1 MVAFSTIF
9 IVVIIVYFFLYG
21 GMIGYDLFFKKDQT
35 DLLPKQEDEEVDISD
50 EVGQFKPIFID
61 KDAKPN
67 SKAHT
72 PPAQKPISEETPK
85 NKAEKTEKSENKES
99 KTDDK
104 TDKTKPKPNSMTTET
119 SDDEPSNRKSLSDVG
134 PKEPDKEERERLKK
148 LVAEKRKELLE
159 EQQSEGVKTSKETK
173 KVESDDSGTSSTKDN
188 ITPITSPAEEK
199 SFKAE
204 KEPPKEIVKQ
214 PGQYDIPKVG
224 KPNKPQKLKIVQP
237 EKPRPELSE
246 YKYLMTDVDKD
257 GGQTRLCGG
266 KRAENVQEEYE
277 KKSLEEIQKL
287 SDEFANLI
295 RINKNVRQPDDD
307 ELEAIERSK
316 KENRRDPVSFRGAT

>member
-9 IVVIIVYFFLYG
+9 IVVIIVYGCVYG
-21 GMIGYDLFFKKDQT
+21 GMIGYDLFIKKDST

-61 KDAKPN
+61 KDAKTN
-67 SKAHT
+67 T
-72 PPAQKPISEETPK
+72 PPVQKPISEETPK
-85 NKAEKTEKSENKES
+85 VKSEKRKSKPDDNQEKTESQ
-99 KTDDK
+99 
-104 TDKTKPKPNSMTTET
+104 PNIMTTET

-134 PKEPDKEERERLKK
+134 PKEPDKEERERLRK

-159 EQQSEGVKTSKETK
+159 EQESDHSNSSKEKKHVGSEKSETSSKESIHPLTGSAGAKHTK
-173 KVESDDSGTSSTKDN
+173 K
-188 ITPITSPAEEK
+188 
-199 SFKAE
+199 

-214 PGQYDIPKVG
+214 PRQYDIPKVG

-237 EKPRPELSE
+237 EKPRPELTE

-266 KRAENVQEEYE
+266 KKAENVQEEY
-277 KKSLEEIQKL
+277 KKKTLEEIQKL

-295 RINKNVRQPDDD
+295 RINKNVRQPDAD
-307 ELEAIERSK
+307 ELEAIERSR
-316 KENRRDPVSFRGAT
+316 KENRRDPVPFRGVT